1 MSTVIAGSDVY
12 AIAEDLFAAMV
23 DGQPGTLRPW
33 QGPPPDW
40 HDPVVAWVE
49 LHGGWSG
56 CAAVTTGR
64 ATADAL
70 ARALLAMPDDEPVAD
85 EDLRDA
91 FGEIANVVGGNVKS
105 LLPVTGTLG
114 LPQVARA
121 APEVPGSVV
130 VAHVLLDWGGRA
142 LELTVRATPA
152 GEAVGRERGG
162 AR

>member
-23 DGQPGTLRPW
+23 DGVPGTLRPW
-33 QGPPPDW
+33 QGPPPHWD
-40 HDPVVAWVE
+40 DPVVAWVDVQ
-49 LHGGWSG
+49 GGWSG
-56 CAAVTTGR
+56 CAVVTTGR
-64 ATADAL
+64 PTADAL
-70 ARALLAMPDDEPVAD
+70 ARALLVLPAAEPVAD
-85 EDLRDA
+85 DDLRDA

-105 LLPVTGTLG
+105 LLPGTGTLG

-121 APEVPGSVV
+121 APEVPGALV

-142 LELTVRATPA
+142 LELTVRATPP
-152 GEAVGRERGG
+152 GEADGRERGG